1 MGIDD
6 HTYELID
13 QYLQGELQD
22 DHPFV
27 QRLKEDEQLAQ
38 EVELRRLADVAILN
52 YRLMDVDKLLDS
64 RRSKFVDQNSG
75 KWKWAIGSLALIIL
89 GAAVY
94 FYSASS
100 KQETI
105 INNTETTRKNNNSI
119 VKFTDSSEAIQE
131 TIHSPKLEKAVKKEE
146 KRTEKAESTTIVSDN
161 KEATPLIETEQKHAA
176 VTAAFEQPKELV
188 TQKQTAIVTVNPCTG
203 VHLKAFVDE
212 ERPCRGTSEGQLTIK
227 NTRGGKAP
235 YQFSLD
241 GKHFQEENK
250 FVGLK
255 ANEYDVMVKDANN
268 CETAVYEKYPLISKN
283 CNSYSEHIFNP
294 NVNSWEV
301 PNNQDK
307 QGELT
312 ILDENGLMVYSRTF
326 DKGEKINWGGIGS
339 SGTMLVPGVYIYTI
353 KYSDGVVDQGKITI
367 TY

>member
-146 KRTEKAESTTIVSDN
+146 KRTEKA
-161 KEATPLIETEQKHAA
+161 
-176 VTAAFEQPKELV
+176 
-188 TQKQTAIVTVNPCTG
+188 
-203 VHLKAFVDE
+203 
-212 ERPCRGTSEGQLTIK
+212 
-227 NTRGGKAP
+227 
-235 YQFSLD
+235 
-241 GKHFQEENK
+241 
-250 FVGLK
+250 
-255 ANEYDVMVKDANN
+255 
-268 CETAVYEKYPLISKN
+268 
-283 CNSYSEHIFNP
+283 
-294 NVNSWEV
+294 
-301 PNNQDK
+301 
-307 QGELT
+307 
-312 ILDENGLMVYSRTF
+312 
-326 DKGEKINWGGIGS
+326 
-339 SGTMLVPGVYIYTI
+339 
-353 KYSDGVVDQGKITI
+353 
-367 TY
+367 